1 MDLTDLYNKGLLTQD
16 ENVAYQTTQRRIKN
30 IIHPISIIVTDKQ
43 IIICTPKIGGAKV
56 STFGYGRVQNIKVRK
71 KFFSSSIEV
80 HTMTDK
86 VDVAVYR
93 KTQDQRSFVLYDQLK
108 PLKILFTCVNK
119 QLIEPLIGIGYTS
132 DSISTGQLA
141 IPIVYQWLSEH
152 SSTYCKAN
160 NTLGSS
166 RRLSAICELALSSL
180 PDPK

>member
-86 VDVAVYR
+86 VDVGGLPKDAGSEILR
-93 KTQDQRSFVLYDQLK
+93 AIRSIK
-108 PLKILFTCVNK
+108 APK
-119 QLIEPLIGIGYTS
+119 
-132 DSISTGQLA
+132 DSFHLRQ
-141 IPIVYQWLSEH
+141 
-152 SSTYCKAN
+152 
-160 NTLGSS
+160 
-166 RRLSAICELALSSL
+166 
-180 PDPK
+180 